1 MENNLVTLDDIDA
14 FAGTPIIDLK
24 PFIPPDAPVKDL
36 RVPAWTKG
44 KAKAD

>member
-1 MENNLVTLDDIDA
+1 MLDGIDA
-14 FAGTPIIDLK
+14 FAGSPVLDLK

-44 KAKAD
+44 SKKAD